1 MWGNGSGCS
10 TKMSDVSISL
20 RSLTKNE
27 RQWAIHSGHS
37 PKVSESLVLLSE
49 SLIWSLFHHLLAK
62 NKQFTKKTEERIPN
76 PGVHHT
82 AESSSAVCI
91 ILTPRSV
98 SLHGVWLLALFAC
111 VESDSWHCLPARS
124 LTPRS
129 VSQFWICQHFNVRYL
144 AQSPTPLSV
153 SLHEVRLCAG

>member
-27 RQWAIHSGHS
+27 QQWAIHSGHS
-37 PKVSESLVLLSE
+37 PKVSESLVFLSE

-98 SLHGVWLLALFAC
+98 SLRGVWLLAVLANFGFANISM
-111 VESDSWHCLPARS
+111 SDSAQC
-124 LTPRS
+124 
-129 VSQFWICQHFNVRYL
+129 YL

-153 SLHEVRLCAG
+153 SLCKVRLRAG

>member
-37 PKVSESLVLLSE
+37 PKVSESLIFLSE

-62 NKQFTKKTEERIPN
+62 NKQFTKKTKERIPN

-98 SLHGVWLLALFAC
+98 SLRGVWLLIVLAC
-111 VESDSWHCLPARS
+111 AESDSSQANTAHSRKLKCPQIQNW
-124 LTPRS
+124 LTLRGVKLIFS
-129 VSQFWICQHFNVRYL
+129 IFENLHF
-144 AQSPTPLSV
+144 Q
-153 SLHEVRLCAG
+153 GI